1 MFTGQM
7 GGSDPHHTSTSCYD
21 IDNTCAYGTWAAE
34 VEYVRTTFHNFQR
47 ATACGREQVVFRRAS
62 HASDYIPLQQFF
74 ETTFDNV
81 SDDALLYIDDPPAS
95 WAGDTD
101 CVGFPC
107 TAPNNVVMTFEGNT
121 FEGDAKPT
129 LRENFF

>member
-1 MFTGQM
+1 M
-7 GGSDPHHTSTSCYD
+7 GGSAAHHTSTSCYD

-34 VEYVRTTFHNFQR
+34 VEYVRNTFYNFEDTTK
-47 ATACGREQVVFRRAS
+47 CGARQMVFRRSS

-81 SDDALLYIDDPPAS
+81 SDKAMIYIDDPPQS

-107 TAPNNVVMTFEGNT
+107 TAPNNIVMTFEGTT
-121 FEGDAKPT
+121 FTGIEKPT
-129 LRENFF
+129 LRENWF